1 MLHEREVPAASLS
14 LKTETMAKK
23 YSIKPGYENAE
34 IVASKP
40 PHHRTD
46 GARFVLSRCTQ
57 KDLKYLH
64 DVVLFKGVSVSSD
77 EKAKTD
83 EQDR

>member
-46 GARFVLSRCTQ
+46 GARFILSRCTQ

-64 DVVLFKGVSVSSD
+64 DVVLFEGVTVSSD
-77 EKAKTD
+77 VKAKTD

>member
-1 MLHEREVPAASLS
+1 MKGKSPVASLS

-34 IVASKP
+34 VVASKP
-40 PHHRTD
+40 PYPRMD
-46 GARFVLSRCTQ
+46 GARFILSRCTQ

-83 EQDR
+83 EQDC

>member
-1 MLHEREVPAASLS
+1 
-14 LKTETMAKK
+14 MAKK
-23 YSIKPGYENAE
+23 YSIRPGYENAE
-34 IVASKP
+34 IVAAMP
-40 PHHRTD
+40 PYKRAD
-46 GARFVLSRCTQ
+46 GARFVLSGCTQ

-83 EQDR
+83 EQDC

>member
-1 MLHEREVPAASLS
+1 MLHEREVCGFPFF
-14 LKTETMAKK
+14 KNETMAKK

-40 PHHRTD
+40 PHPRTD
-46 GARFVLSRCTQ
+46 GARFILSRCTQ
-57 KDLKYLH
+57 TDLKYLH
-64 DVVLFKGVSVSSD
+64 DVVLFEGVTVSSD

>member
-14 LKTETMAKK
+14 LKTEAMAKK

-40 PHHRTD
+40 PHPRTD
-46 GARFVLSRCTQ
+46 GARFILSRCTQ

>member
-1 MLHEREVPAASLS
+1 MAAVPPY
-14 LKTETMAKK
+14 K
-23 YSIKPGYENAE
+23 
-34 IVASKP
+34 
-40 PHHRTD
+40 RTD
-46 GARFVLSRCTQ
+46 GARFILSRCTQ

-64 DVVLFKGVSVSSD
+64 DVVLFEGVTVSSD

>member
-1 MLHEREVPAASLS
+1 
-14 LKTETMAKK
+14 MAKK

-40 PHHRTD
+40 PHPRTD
-46 GARFVLSRCTQ
+46 GARFILSRCTQ

-64 DVVLFKGVSVSSD
+64 DVVLCEGVTVSSD